1 MATDWILI
9 TSLASL
15 RWVLTLIFPLWV
27 KKFLF
32 CSKQFESSF
41 CDLQLKESWQI
52 RPQTRDI
59 SCILGSSYCFSLDL
73 EIGSGMFGASSPS
86 YLVQESAV
94 WMEDPFGFLVKY
106 QCIRGVTSI
115 QICSASLIS
124 QTIEKFFFCWTQIY
138 TCEMAISALFL
149 EEHR

>member
-1 MATDWILI
+1 
-9 TSLASL
+9 
-15 RWVLTLIFPLWV
+15 
-27 KKFLF
+27 
-32 CSKQFESSF
+32 
-41 CDLQLKESWQI
+41 
-52 RPQTRDI
+52 
-59 SCILGSSYCFSLDL
+59 
-73 EIGSGMFGASSPS
+73 MFGASSPS

-115 QICSASLIS
+115 EICSASLIS

-138 TCEMAISALFL
+138 TCETAISALFL